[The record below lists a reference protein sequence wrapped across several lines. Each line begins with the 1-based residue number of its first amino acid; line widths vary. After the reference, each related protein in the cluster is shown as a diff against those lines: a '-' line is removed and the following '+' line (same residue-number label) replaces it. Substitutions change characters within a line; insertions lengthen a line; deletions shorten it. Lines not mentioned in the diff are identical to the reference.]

1 MLKLALGT
9 VQFGLNYGISN
20 KEGKTPF
27 EEVVKIMKYAESVG
41 IEILDT
47 AAAYGESE
55 KVIGEAT
62 KNNKKFKII
71 TKIPP
76 FQSDKISDKEVQQL
90 ETIIQNSLNK
100 LKRDKVYGIMFHNVN
115 DLFKENG
122 KRLYYKLVELK
133 SMNLVEKIGFSV
145 YDGKEID
152 RLCELFP
159 FDIIQL
165 PINVLDQRLLKS
177 SHLAKLKEVGVE
189 VYARSIFLQGLLLM
203 DLENVPKYFE
213 PIIPL
218 LREYH
223 EMLHKNDMTLL
234 DGAIDFAKNIS
245 EIDYLVVGVNN
256 LEQLIEIKK
265 SFECERKIVIDYTR
279 YACFDTNFIDP
290 RKWKKV

>member
-1 MLKLALGT
+1 MLKLAVGT

-62 KNNKKFKII
+62 KNHKKFKII

-115 DLFKENG
+115 DLFKKNG
-122 KRLYYKLVELK
+122 ERLYYKLIELK

-145 YDGKEID
+145 YDGEEID
-152 RLCELFP
+152 RLCELFS

-177 SHLAKLKEVGVE
+177 GHLAKLKEVGVE

-213 PIIPL
+213 TIIPL

-234 DGAIDFAKNIS
+234 DGAIDFVKSIS
-245 EIDYLVVGVNN
+245 EIDYFVVGVNN
-256 LEQLIEIKK
+256 LEQLIEIKRSYEYGK
-265 SFECERKIVIDYTR
+265 SGKFDYSR
-279 YACFDTNFIDP
+279 FACTNDKYIDP
-290 RKWKKV
+290 RRWKK